1 MSETMNASDTARRT
15 HENAARSGFAA
26 VDSAAKATKEAV
38 AQTAALTEKA
48 ANRVKQA
55 NETATRIAS
64 EATSAVSKATASG
77 ADAMMTGVRAVADIS
92 GKVGDASF
100 GHSHQMLASAA
111 RAMDVYTDA
120 TERSAERVQ
129 ALVASCMTLGRGLQ
143 KMQHM
148 WLEMLDHSIE
158 TATHKPQDLL
168 RCKTLLEV
176 AEVQRDL
183 YIDAV
188 NHAVTSSSRLLEL
201 AGRTAQDAVQP
212 LQTQHH

>member
-1 MSETMNASDTARRT
+1 MSETMKVSDTARRT
-15 HENAARSGFAA
+15 HDNAARSGFAA

-38 AQTAALTEKA
+38 AQTATVTEKA
-48 ANRVKQA
+48 ADRVKQA
-55 NETATRIAS
+55 NETATQIAS
-64 EATSAVSKATASG
+64 EATNAASKATASG
-77 ADAMMTGVRAVADIS
+77 ADVMMTGVRTVADIG
-92 GKVGDASF
+92 GKVGDISF
-100 GHSHQMLASAA
+100 GRGHQMLTSAA
-111 RAMDVYTDA
+111 RAMDVYAGA

-143 KMQHM
+143 KMQLM
-148 WLEMLDHSIE
+148 WLEMLDHSME
-158 TATHKPQDLL
+158 NATHKPQDLL

-201 AGRTAQDAVQP
+201 AGRTAQDAVRP